1 MLAAIGCLPPDR
13 IPNAAAKIYKT
24 GLYESD
30 MELRIRLVAVG
41 RNHNEDLAARYP
53 DVPQLIWPDLLRFIY
68 DRFRIYRP
76 QKRQV
81 DQWDAQGLRIKRLA
95 DKSGSA
101 EEFVEEARRRMWVR
115 SGD

>member
-1 MLAAIGCLPPDR
+1 
-13 IPNAAAKIYKT
+13 
-24 GLYESD
+24 

-81 DQWDAQGLRIKRLA
+81 DQWEVQGLRIKRLA
-95 DKSGSA
+95 DKSGDA
-101 EEFVEEARRRMWVR
+101 EAFVEESLRLMGVR
-115 SGD
+115 FGD